1 MTETTRV
8 LSISLPVD
16 VAEQVERTA
25 ANEGRSVSEVIEEGL
40 RAYRAAKVRGL
51 LEKSQALYRQAG
63 LTGTEE
69 EIEQMIQEEI
79 QAVRQSKHG

>member
-8 LSISLPVD
+8 FSISLPVD
-16 VAEQVERTA
+16 IAEQVERTA
-25 ANEGRSVSEVIEEGL
+25 AAEGRSVSEVIAEGL
-40 RAYRAAKVRGL
+40 RAYRAAKVRRL
-51 LEKSQALYRQAG
+51 LSESQAAYQRAG

-69 EIEQMIQEEI
+69 EIEQMIEEEL